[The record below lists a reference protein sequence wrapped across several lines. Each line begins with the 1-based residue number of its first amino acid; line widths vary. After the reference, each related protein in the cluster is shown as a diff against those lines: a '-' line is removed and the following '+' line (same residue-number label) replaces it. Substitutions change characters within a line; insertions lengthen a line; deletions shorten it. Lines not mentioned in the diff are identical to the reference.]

1 MKTMLNV
8 PQLYRKMDVGIVPLR
23 DVEFNHAKS
32 YLKGL
37 EYGAAGIPFIAQALP
52 EYQLLADSGVG
63 RVATTPDE
71 WLGHMEELL
80 DPKVRLEERDKN
92 FQLISEKFSMK
103 QRGYDWEEAC
113 KEILAL

>member
-1 MKTMLNV
+1 
-8 PQLYRKMDVGIVPLR
+8 
-23 DVEFNHAKS
+23 
-32 YLKGL
+32 
-37 EYGAAGIPFIAQALP
+37 
-52 EYQLLADSGVG
+52 
-63 RVATTPDE
+63 
-71 WLGHMEELL
+71 MEELL